1 MYSDLPV
8 YANAAVG
15 PYLAMMIMQ
24 LWFRFIVVLGRLI
37 EPYRFFIYVF
47 ISIYILM
54 NTGSLTRTDWYQS
67 TIEDA
72 FLISQRSGFDELA
85 LCSVELRH
93 FTRCRP
99 RRKNIRKPT
108 RVSYLRLRRRR
119 LHHGSIRL
127 NPVSIRLPAYKN
139 KVDDCN

>member
-1 MYSDLPV
+1 MYSDDVAV

-15 PYLAMMIMQ
+15 PYFAMMIMHY
-24 LWFRFIVVLGRLI
+24 WFRFIVVVGGLI
-37 EPYRFFIYVF
+37 ERYRFLIYVF

-54 NTGSLTRTDWYQS
+54 NTPAGSLTACAASPWYQS

-72 FLISQRSGFDELA
+72 FLISQRSAFAELA
-85 LCSVELRH
+85 VCSVELH
-93 FTRCRP
+93 HYTRCRP

-127 NPVSIRLPAYKN
+127 NPVSI
-139 KVDDCN
+139 